1 MSLYSVAIAA
11 GTPVSNTTAE
21 TSLGGATFPA
31 NFWQAGKVIKFSGF
45 VRTTASDSTD
55 TLVVK
60 GKIGGTAFFTTAAVD
75 QVNADVCVFSGVLV
89 CRSAP
94 GASAV
99 IVGNGFYAPPDV
111 SGTAALGW
119 AAIAS
124 SLNTAAALAFDVT
137 ATWSVAA
144 TANSC
149 QLESLALFEEI

>member
-31 NFWQAGKVIKFSGF
+31 NFWQAGKVIKFSGM

-89 CRSAP
+89 CRNNP
-94 GASAV
+94 GATST
-99 IVGNGFYAPPDV
+99 IVAHGNYTPPDA
-111 SGTAALGW
+111 SGTAALGFG
-119 AAIAS
+119 AVVG
-124 SLNTAAALAFDVT
+124 SLNTGAAVAFDVT

-144 TANSC
+144 AANSC
-149 QLESLALFEEI
+149 QLESLVFEELI

>member
-1 MSLYSVAIAA
+1 MSVLSVTTAA

-21 TSLGGATFPA
+21 TSLGSYTFPA
-31 NFWQAGKVIKFSGF
+31 NFWQVGKGVKFSGF

-55 TLVVK
+55 TLLVK
-60 GKIGGTAFFTTAAVD
+60 VKIGSTTLITTAAVD
-75 QVNADVCVFSGVLV
+75 QVNGDVCSFSGVLV

-94 GASAV
+94 SASAV
-99 IVGNGFYAPPDV
+99 IVGNGFYGPPDV

-124 SLNTAAALAFDVT
+124 SLNTGAALAFDVT

-144 TANSC
+144 AANSC